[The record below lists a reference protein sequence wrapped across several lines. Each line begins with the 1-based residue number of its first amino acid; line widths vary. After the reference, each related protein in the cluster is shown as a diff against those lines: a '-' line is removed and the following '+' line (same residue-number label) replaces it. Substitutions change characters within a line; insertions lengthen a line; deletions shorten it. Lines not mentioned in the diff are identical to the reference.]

1 VLLPLLLWYSG
12 LLEAADGK
20 ELMRSRCSAC
30 EAMAVEL
37 QEWFYPDSAPK
48 AFKVDKELPARRADE
63 KDENGLSPES
73 APPPPPTSWRELP
86 SGVGELKTIELLDG
100 LCSKVEV
107 YELMGRSTQNTEL
120 ESSEMVWQRAD
131 PNNMAHKV
139 NPRIGEE
146 RLQIKAY
153 CDEMLE
159 KLEESIVDSIETGEA
174 GPIENARKF
183 LCEEQTDECVGDV
196 KARLAER
203 LAAKEKQR
211 LAKQAVE
218 GREVKG
224 GKPRKAKQVAN
235 WTDMGTGCCGDWD
248 DTKGYPC
255 VDHSRLPRRAAGRAS
270 IVVPRSLLP
279 AVPILI

>member
-1 VLLPLLLWYSG
+1 MLLLLVLWCSC
-12 LLEAADGK
+12 LLEAASGK

-48 AFKVDKELPARRADE
+48 AFKVDKDLPKRPQE

-86 SGVGELKTIELLDG
+86 SGIGELKTIELLDG

-131 PNNMAHKV
+131 PHNMAHKV

-159 KLEESIVDSIETGEA
+159 RLEESIVDSIETGET
-174 GPIENARKF
+174 GPIANARTF

-196 KARLAER
+196 KARLAAR
-203 LAAKEKQR
+203 LAAQEKQR

-224 GKPRKAKQVAN
+224 GKPRKAKQSAN
-235 WTDMGTGCCGDWD
+235 WTDMGPGCCGDWD
-248 DTKGYPC
+248 KEKGYP
-255 VDHSRLPRRAAGRAS
+255 
-270 IVVPRSLLP
+270 
-279 AVPILI
+279 

>member
-1 VLLPLLLWYSG
+1 MLPLLLWCTD
-12 LLEAADGK
+12 LLEVASGK

-48 AFKVDKELPARRADE
+48 VFKVDKDLPARRADE

-107 YELMGRSTQNTEL
+107 YELMGRSTENTEL

-159 KLEESIVDSIETGEA
+159 KLEEPIVERIETGEA
-174 GPIENARKF
+174 GAIENARTF

-203 LAAKEKQR
+203 LAAQEKQR

-224 GKPRKAKQVAN
+224 GKPRKVKQVAN
-235 WTDMGTGCCGDWD
+235 WTDMGAGCCGDWD
-248 DTKGYPC
+248 DKKGYPC
-255 VDHSRLPRRAAGRAS
+255 VDHSGLPRKQL
-270 IVVPRSLLP
+270 VEHPL
-279 AVPILI
+279 